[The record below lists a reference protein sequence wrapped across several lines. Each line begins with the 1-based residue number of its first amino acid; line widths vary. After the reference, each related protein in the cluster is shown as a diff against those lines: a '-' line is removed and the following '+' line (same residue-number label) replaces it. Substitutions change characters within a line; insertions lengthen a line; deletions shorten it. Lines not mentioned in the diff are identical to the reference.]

1 MVVNCFNCNGGSTL
15 HRLILTSTAVKT
27 SSAAVLL
34 QNLPYLHELL
44 GSRSTYQGY
53 DLVPVACTVVYVM
66 VTVGYNRNCQ
76 SNVFKLLM

>member
-1 MVVNCFNCNGGSTL
+1 MAGSTL
-15 HRLILTSTAVKT
+15 HCLTLTSTAVKA
-27 SSAAVLL
+27 SSATVLL
-34 QNLPYLHELL
+34 QNLPYLRELL

-53 DLVPVACTVVYVM
+53 DLVPVALIVVYVM

>member
-1 MVVNCFNCNGGSTL
+1 MARSTL
-15 HRLILTSTAVKT
+15 NRLILTSTAVKA
-27 SSAAVLL
+27 SSATVLL
-34 QNLPYLHELL
+34 QNVPHLHELL

-53 DLVPVACTVVYVM
+53 DLVPVAFTVVYVM